1 MENNWD
7 YIKISDGNGKRIFKS
22 DIIEIREMD
31 DSYLFTVN
39 ESGKKRIYSYR
50 KQHVN
55 FCKD

>member
-22 DIIEIREMD
+22 DIIEIKEMD

-39 ESGKKRIYSYR
+39 ESGIGGF
-50 KQHVN
+50 QEIT
-55 FCKD
+55 